1 MDKKAIYPGS
11 FDPFTLGHLD
21 IVTRALKIFD
31 HIYIAVGENKNKT
44 TLFSVEERK
53 GHISEIFKND
63 RRITVT
69 AFDELLVNFAKKM
82 DVFTVIRG
90 LRAVSD
96 FEFEFQMAITNRVM
110 EPEFESIFFMTSEKY
125 SFLSSSIVKEIAAKS
140 TMDLSLFLTPNVET
154 EIKKKFQCIQ
164 K

>member
-21 IVTRALKIFD
+21 IVKRALKIFD

-44 TLFSVEERK
+44 TLFSTEERK
-53 GHISEIFKND
+53 EQISEIFKNNPK
-63 RRITVT
+63 ITVT
-69 AFDELLVNFAKKM
+69 SFNELLVNFAKKIN
-82 DVFTVIRG
+82 VFTVIRG

-96 FEFEFQMAITNRVM
+96 FEFEFQMALTNRVI

-125 SFLSSSIVKEIAAKS
+125 SFLSSSIVKEIASKS
-140 TMDLSLFLTPNVET
+140 DTELSQFLTPDVEKALR
-154 EIKKKFQCIQ
+154 KKLKCI
-164 K
+164 

>member
-21 IVTRALKIFD
+21 IVKRALKIFD
-31 HIYIAVGENKNKT
+31 RIYIAVGENKNKT
-44 TLFSVEERK
+44 TLFSVDERK
-53 GHISEIFKND
+53 EQISEIFKND
-63 RRITVT
+63 QRITVT
-69 AFDELLVNFAKKM
+69 AFDELLVNFAREM
-82 DVFTVIRG
+82 NIFTVIRG

-125 SFLSSSIVKEIAAKS
+125 SFLSSSIVKEIASKS
-140 TMDLSLFLTPNVET
+140 RMDLSLFLTPNVEN